1 MVLTNSTTTPFP
13 VVNGCVCVPEVQY
26 GSTYNRLIAHM
37 FSDCVYT
44 ERDYVGFFVGLSSL
58 AFWIFAQAPQFI
70 TNCKNNSASALSVWF
85 LAQWMF
91 GDTVN
96 LISTFLTNQI
106 STVKITSIL
115 FVSMDVC
122 LLGQYILL
130 EGMCCCRREK
140 SAEAGKMAA
149 EDPLL
154 HENSRGRANRYGS
167 ASAHKGSTGSGKK
180 TALYSIFAPV
190 LMFCSI
196 FAMMGAPTGMIPR
209 QVAVTGHGTN
219 RHATLQEHGHVRR
232 RRLLSTP
239 GARPPQ
245 TNDPSTRSSFD
256 AKHFY
261 LFAGRGGP
269 PAHRPPA
276 CNQDTQAR
284 WVEDLGVA
292 FGWTSSAVY
301 LLSRIPQILKNIKRG
316 SVEGLSPIMFF
327 CAVMGN
333 MTYAAGILIRARTQ
347 EAVIKALPFL
357 VGSVGTL
364 CFDFTILLQFLYYKN
379 KLPRRPRRL
388 SKAKLTID
396 TGEDF
401 ESGGDRDGYV
411 AIDNAKDPPRGL
423 HNIVSWEASPW
434 MSPEQIQSL
443 RRESNQKVNGS
454 MNGRSNTGYT
464 PQQFKK
470 KARKP
475 ATPRT

>member
-1 MVLTNSTTTPFP
+1 
-13 VVNGCVCVPEVQY
+13 
-26 GSTYNRLIAHM
+26 
-37 FSDCVYT
+37 
-44 ERDYVGFFVGLSSL
+44 
-58 AFWIFAQAPQFI
+58 
-70 TNCKNNSASALSVWF
+70 
-85 LAQWMF
+85 
-91 GDTVN
+91 
-96 LISTFLTNQI
+96 
-106 STVKITSIL
+106 
-115 FVSMDVC
+115 
-122 LLGQYILL
+122 
-130 EGMCCCRREK
+130 
-140 SAEAGKMAA
+140 
-149 EDPLL
+149 
-154 HENSRGRANRYGS
+154 
-167 ASAHKGSTGSGKK
+167 
-180 TALYSIFAPV
+180 
-190 LMFCSI
+190 MFCSF
-196 FAMMGAPTGMIPR
+196 FAIIRTPTGIVPR
-209 QVAVTGHGTN
+209 HIAVRELGANSHTTFQGHGY
-219 RHATLQEHGHVRR
+219 VRR
-232 RRLLSTP
+232 RRILSTP
-239 GARPPQ
+239 GAPPPSH
-245 TNDPSTRSSFD
+245 NDPGTLRSFD
-256 AKHFY
+256 AKNFY

-276 CNQDTQAR
+276 CNQDTQAD
-284 WVEDLGVA
+284 WVKALGVA

-333 MTYAAGILIRARTQ
+333 MTYAAGILIRARNRQ
-347 EAVIKALPFL
+347 AIIKALPFL

-396 TGEDF
+396 TSEDF

-411 AIDNAKDPPRGL
+411 AMDKTKEPPRGL

-434 MSPEQIQSL
+434 MSPQQIQAL
-443 RRESNQKVNGS
+443 RRESKEKVNGS